1 MQQAI
6 GNILYER
13 ADHIAI
19 VTLNRPECRN
29 ALGGTL
35 REDIVTAMT
44 IAEADDGVRAI
55 IMTGAGNAFC
65 SGGDLREIHARAVH
79 GQTLEDKIEPPRD
92 RTLLAVYEASKPVIA
107 AVNGPAM
114 GAGMNLA
121 LAADF
126 RIASQNAKFAQSH
139 VLRGMMPDYGGTYL
153 LPLVVGQSKA
163 LELIYTGEVLNAAE
177 ALGHGVVSRVVEPD
191 ALMDTARAM
200 ASRIAMN
207 APLPIRL
214 AKRAVQQRHL
224 GAMRDALARET
235 AAQNVCYASHDGA
248 EGLRAFLEKRE
259 PRFVG
264 Q

>member
-6 GNILYER
+6 GSVLYER
-13 ADHIAI
+13 VDHIAI

-35 REDIVTAMT
+35 REDIVSAMSR
-44 IAEADDGVRAI
+44 ADADQDVRAI
-55 IMTGAGNAFC
+55 IMTGAGSAFC

-79 GQTLEDKIEPPRD
+79 GQTLEDKIEPARD

-107 AVNGPAM
+107 AVNGAAM

-126 RIASQNAKFAQSH
+126 RIASRSARFAQSH

-153 LPLVVGQSKA
+153 LPLAVGQSKA
-163 LELIYTGEVLNAAE
+163 LELIYTGEVLDAAE
-177 ALGHGVVSRVVEPD
+177 ALRLGVISRVVEPD
-191 ALMDTARAM
+191 ALMDTARVM
-200 ASRIAMN
+200 AARIAAN

-214 AKRAVQQRHL
+214 AKRAVQQHHL
-224 GAMRDALARET
+224 GGMRDALPRET
-235 AAQNVCYASHDGA
+235 AAQNVCYASQDGA
-248 EGLRAFLEKRE
+248 EGLRAFLEKRD
-259 PRFVG
+259 PSFAG